1 MSIAERDTPVSRSQ
15 AVSVANTSM
24 KGSPA
29 EKPRNSIRSAEGRVY
44 TSQAR
49 RQRDCGAAF
58 ISVMPPSWLGRVVI
72 DDQGRVVGKI
82 VLGVNFR
89 LARQRSKAGRGHLV
103 INPPAHVVG
112 ARVAPLGP
120 CATAVRTGIDL
131 PERIDQW
138 HRHDDLVQPGPLL
151 AQ

>member
-1 MSIAERDTPVSRSQ
+1 LPISVRDTPASRSQ

-58 ISVMPPSWLGRVVI
+58 ISGPLPSWLGRVVI
-72 DDQGRVVGKI
+72 DDQGRVIRKI

-89 LARQRSKAGRGHLV
+89 LARQRSKTGRGHLIV
-103 INPPAHVVG
+103 NPPAHVRSEER
-112 ARVAPLGP
+112 RV
-120 CATAVRTGIDL
+120 
-131 PERIDQW
+131 
-138 HRHDDLVQPGPLL
+138 
-151 AQ
+151 